1 MWGALA
7 KRTFGFTRCR
17 VQPKELIMGTASQ
30 QAPLWDARA
39 QDWADVQEGVVSPL
53 YLAVLQDTAVGPR
66 TALLDVGCGAGG
78 FCRLARAQGATVS
91 GLDASP
97 ALLAIARHR
106 VPEGRFIQG
115 EMEDLP
121 YADHSFDLVTGFNS
135 FQYAADPI
143 HALTQ
148 ARRVTRPGGA
158 VVIAVWGQPEV
169 TEAAALLMAIGSLLP
184 PPPPGSPGPFALS
197 SEGALAALAKA
208 ADLTPVKHGAAQCPW
223 HYEDEQQALRG
234 LLSSGPVVGAIAAA
248 GQQAVEGAVR
258 RAIAPFKR
266 QNGTVEMQNVFLYL
280 VATA

>member
-1 MWGALA
+1 
-7 KRTFGFTRCR
+7 
-17 VQPKELIMGTASQ
+17 MGTASQ

-53 YLAVLQDTAVGPR
+53 YQAVLRDTAVGPR
-66 TALLDVGCGAGG
+66 TTLLDVGCGAGG
-78 FCRLARAQGATVS
+78 FCRLARDRGATVS

-106 VPEGRFIQG
+106 VPDARLIQA

-135 FQYAADPI
+135 FQYAGDPI
-143 HALTQ
+143 HALAQ

-158 VVIAVWGQPEV
+158 VVIAVWGPPEV
-169 TEAAALLMAIGSLLP
+169 TEAAAVLMAIGSLLP

-208 ADLTPVKHGAAQCPW
+208 ADLTPVKHGAAACPW
-223 HYEDEQQALRG
+223 HYEDEDHAMRG

-248 GQQAVEGAVR
+248 GQQAVEEAVR
-258 RAIAPFKR
+258 GAIAPFKR
-266 QNGTVEMQNVFLYL
+266 QDGTVEMQNVFLYL
-280 VATA
+280 IATA